1 MTGNRFLDTLAA
13 DDRSR
18 LSPLLRR
25 VAVAAGAVQTEQGAE
40 VEHVLFPIDAQLTN
54 ILLAEDGG
62 VIEIAVV
69 GAEGVTGLLPFLA
82 EAPSAWR
89 TAVRQ
94 SGEAWL
100 IPAGALRAQTE
111 QSPAL
116 RRRLL
121 GLGYYYQVQTSM
133 NGACAARHPLTARV
147 ARWILTAA
155 DLSDARDINFT
166 QEEMASLLS
175 VQRTSVVEAFS
186 TLKSAGAIRH
196 LRGRITLVDRP
207 LLTRRACG
215 CYAAVRRYGE
225 ELGIMPGGAAATGSA
240 RGRTGV

>member
-13 DDRSR
+13 DDRAR

-25 VAVAAGAVQTEQGAE
+25 VGVTAGAVQTEQGAE
-40 VEHVLFPIDAQLTN
+40 VEQVLFPIDAQLTN

-62 VIEIAVV
+62 AIEIAVV

-82 EAPSAWR
+82 DAPSAWR

-94 SGEAWL
+94 SGDAWL
-100 IPAGALRAQTE
+100 ISAGALRAQSE
-111 QSPAL
+111 QSPSL
-116 RRRLL
+116 RRRLI

-133 NGACAARHPLTARV
+133 NGACAALHPLAARV

-155 DLSDARDINFT
+155 DLSDMRDISFT

-186 TLKSAGAIRH
+186 ALKSAGAIRH
-196 LRGRITLVDRP
+196 LRGRITLVDRG

-215 CYAAVRRYGE
+215 CYAALRRHGE
-225 ELGIMPGGAAATGSA
+225 ELGIMPHEAAATPTASD
-240 RGRTGV
+240 